1 MDSQAVME
9 KAIKL
14 GAIQKPLE
22 LLLLVNFLKKRPPK
36 IVVEIGTAKGGTFF
50 ALCQTARPDAT
61 VVSIDLPGGPF
72 GPRLGEPHGSESG
85 GYERKDQKVFK
96 SYGKENQNLHFI
108 RKDSHLESTKREL
121 VKLLDGEKIDLLLI
135 DGDHSY
141 MGAKRD
147 WELYSPL
154 VKENGLIA
162 LHDILFHPKVP
173 ECQVDRVWSEIKD
186 RFKYEE
192 FIDRNDS
199 QWGGIG
205 LIHYT
210 QKENKGDISPRCSGI
225 LLDISPIPNKQKG
238 FLGMAER
245 VHPNVDIIH
254 NLEQFP
260 WPLKND
266 SCHIVIGHFV
276 IQKIKPWL
284 MIDFMNE
291 LWRVIKAG
299 GQLALST
306 TYAGSAGYWS
316 DPKNCNPCNES
327 TFFYFDPQY
336 QDLYSYYEPKPWMIE
351 KGSPQWVVGGN
362 LEIAMRPRK

>member
-22 LLLLVNFLKKRPPK
+22 LLLFLDFLKKRPPK
-36 IVVEIGTAKGGTFF
+36 TVVEIGTAKGGAFF
-50 ALCQTARPDAT
+50 ALCQRARSDAT
-61 VVSIDLPGGPF
+61 LVSIDLPGGPF
-72 GPRLGEPHGSESG
+72 GG

-96 SYGKENQNLHFI
+96 SYGKGNQDLHFI

-121 VKLLDGEKIDLLLI
+121 VKLLGGKKIDLLLI

-141 MGAKRD
+141 MGAKKD
-147 WELYSPL
+147 WDLYSPL

-162 LHDILFHPKVP
+162 LHDILLHPKVP

-186 RFKYEE
+186 EFKHEE
-192 FIDRNDS
+192 FVDRNDDS
-199 QWGGIG
+199 WGGIG
-205 LIHYT
+205 LLYYKKIER
-210 QKENKGDISPRCSGI
+210 KIISPLRAMRLSEPAAKHSGL

-245 VHPNVDIIH
+245 KHPNVDIVH
-254 NLEQFP
+254 DLERFP
-260 WPLKND
+260 WPLKNE
-266 SCHIVIGHFV
+266 SCHIIIGHFI

-284 MIDFMNE
+284 MVDFMNE
-291 LWRVIKAG
+291 LWRIIKSG
-299 GQLALST
+299 GQLALSMP
-306 TYAGSAGYWS
+306 YAGSPGYWS
-316 DPKNCNPCNES
+316 DPLNCNACNES

-336 QDLYSYYEPKPWMIE
+336 KDLYSYYEPKPWMIE

>member
-1 MDSQAVME
+1 MDSQAIME

-22 LLLLVNFLKKRPPK
+22 LLLFLNFLKKKRLK
-36 IVVEIGTAKGGTFF
+36 TVVEIGTARGGTFF
-50 ALCQTARPDAT
+50 ALCQIATPDAM

-72 GPRLGEPHGSESG
+72 GG
-85 GYERKDQKVFK
+85 GYELKDQKVFK

-108 RKDSHLESTKREL
+108 RKDSHLESTKSEL
-121 VKLLDGEKIDLLLI
+121 MKLLAGEKIDLLLI

-141 MGAKRD
+141 MGAMKD

-186 RFKYEE
+186 EYKHEE
-192 FIDRNDS
+192 FIDRNDDS
-199 QWGGIG
+199 WGGIG
-205 LIHYT
+205 VLYYKKIEH
-210 QKENKGDISPRCSGI
+210 KIISPKRSGL
-225 LLDISPIPNKQKG
+225 LLDIAPIPNKQKG

-260 WPLKND
+260 WPFKDD

-276 IQKIKPWL
+276 VQKIKPWL
-284 MIDFMNE
+284 MVDFMNE

-299 GQLALST
+299 GQLAFST
-306 TYAGSAGYWS
+306 TYAGSPGYWS
-316 DPKNCNPCNES
+316 DPKNCNPCNET
-327 TFFYFDPQY
+327 TFFYFDPQFK
-336 QDLYSYYEPKPWMIE
+336 DLYSYYEPKPWMIE

-362 LEIAMRPRK
+362 LEIVMRPRK

>member
-1 MDSQAVME
+1 MDSQKITE
-9 KAIKL
+9 KAIEL

-36 IVVEIGTAKGGTFF
+36 TVVEIGTAKGGTFF
-50 ALCQTARPDAT
+50 ALCQTASSDAT
-61 VVSIDLPGGPF
+61 IVSIDLPGGPF
-72 GPRLGEPHGSESG
+72 GG
-85 GYERKDQKVFK
+85 GYERKDQKIFK
-96 SYGKENQNLHFI
+96 SYGKRNQNLHFI

-121 VKLLDGEKIDLLLI
+121 VKLLGEKKIDLLLI

-141 MGAKRD
+141 VGAKKD

-154 VKENGLIA
+154 VEENGLIA

-173 ECQVDRVWSEIKD
+173 ECQVDRVWSEIND

-192 FIDRNDS
+192 FIDRNDDT
-199 QWGGIG
+199 WGGIG
-205 LIHYT
+205 LIYYKSKRDPKKVSK
-210 QKENKGDISPRCSGI
+210 QNSGL

-245 VHPNVDIIH
+245 KHSNVDIVH
-254 NLEQFP
+254 DLEKFP
-260 WPLKND
+260 WPLRDN
-266 SCHIVIGHFV
+266 SCHIVIGHFI

-284 MIDFMNE
+284 MVNLMNE
-291 LWRVIKAG
+291 LWRVIKSG
-299 GQLALST
+299 GQLALSMP
-306 TYAGSAGYWS
+306 YAGSPGYWS
-316 DPKNCNPCNES
+316 DPQNCNACNES

-336 QDLYSYYEPKPWMIE
+336 KDLYSYYEPKPWMIE